1 MAQRTEKAIANAL
14 KKLLAKRPLNKIT
27 ISDIANECGINR
39 MTFYYHYRDVY
50 DLIECIANEE
60 LKGALEG
67 KRTLADWQQGILKLM
82 DVIQKDKG
90 FYTGVYQSIDRDKTI
105 DYIYDLISD
114 LLKEGVAQ
122 VPSTVKVSEADKQFI
137 VDFYAYAF
145 CGLLL
150 QWVRN
155 GMEEEPAELVDRMGK
170 LGKGGLGRGLDVFS
184 SGR

>member
-14 KKLLAKRPLNKIT
+14 KKLLAKRPLSKIT

-50 DLIECIANEE
+50 DLIETIADEE

-67 KRTLADWQQGILKLM
+67 KRTLADWQEGILKLM
-82 DVIQKDKG
+82 TVMKKDKA
-90 FYTGVYQSIDRDKTI
+90 FYTGVYHSIERDKTI
-105 DYIYDLISD
+105 DYVYKLISD
-114 LLKEGVAQ
+114 LLMEGVDQ
-122 VPSTVKVSEADKQFI
+122 VSSTVRISEEDTQFI

-150 QWVRN
+150 QWVRR
-155 GMEEEPAELVDRMGK
+155 GMTEEPADLVERMGI
-170 LGKGGLGRGLDVFS
+170 LGKGGLGRGIEVFAE
-184 SGR
+184 GR

>member
-50 DLIECIANEE
+50 DLIESIANEE

-67 KRTLADWQQGILKLM
+67 KRTLVDWQEGILKLM
-82 DVIQKDKG
+82 TVMKKEKA
-90 FYTGVYQSIDRDKTI
+90 FYTGVYNSIERDKTI
-105 DYIYDLISD
+105 DYIYNLISD
-114 LLKEGVAQ
+114 LLKEGVDQ
-122 VPSTVKVSEADKQFI
+122 LSSTGKASAEDVQFI

-150 QWVRN
+150 QWVRR
-155 GMEEEPAELVDRMGK
+155 GMRQDPAVLVEQMGK
-170 LGKGGLGRGLDVFS
+170 LEKGGLGRGLEAFS
-184 SGR
+184 EGR

>member
-67 KRTLADWQQGILKLM
+67 KRTLADWQEE
-82 DVIQKDKG
+82 V
-90 FYTGVYQSIDRDKTI
+90 FTPAST
-105 DYIYDLISD
+105 S
-114 LLKEGVAQ
+114 
-122 VPSTVKVSEADKQFI
+122 PSTATRPSTTFTI
-137 VDFYAYAF
+137 
-145 CGLLL
+145 
-150 QWVRN
+150 
-155 GMEEEPAELVDRMGK
+155 
-170 LGKGGLGRGLDVFS
+170 S
-184 SGR
+184 SPTF

>member
-14 KKLLAKRPLNKIT
+14 KKLLAKRPLSKIT

-50 DLIECIANEE
+50 DLIECIADEE
-60 LKGALEG
+60 LKGGLEG
-67 KRTLADWQQGILKLM
+67 KRTLADWQEGILKLM
-82 DVIQKDKG
+82 TALKNDKA
-90 FYTGVYQSIDRDKTI
+90 FYTGVYHSIDRDKTI

-114 LLKEGVAQ
+114 LLQEGVDQ
-122 VPSTVKVSEADKQFI
+122 VPSTVTVSQEDKQFI

-150 QWVRN
+150 QWVRR
-155 GMEEEPAELVDRMGK
+155 GMEEDPATLVERMGI

-184 SGR
+184 EGH